1 MMIDV
6 IQVSSVDKRL
16 KSSPM
21 NRAVGIAI
29 VANRAVSI
37 VYIYIYIYINVDE
50 EATIL
55 KRSSLQTEKRKRKRG
70 RET

>member
-16 KSSPM
+16 KSSLM
-21 NRAVGIAI
+21 NRAVGTAI

-37 VYIYIYIYINVDE
+37 VYIYIYINVDE

-55 KRSSLQTEKRKRKRG
+55 KKSSLQTEKRKRKRG